1 MLTKNELDKQ
11 AAARMGP
18 ATKKEISEM
27 IAESSTFLATNPSK
41 NYMLFSKE
49 LSHFVIFPKANVL
62 DSEIGFLT
70 KIIDFIQKDEY
81 LRMNVGAITLIEPSD
96 NFIEIWVGEV
106 HFALFPCDDFIV
118 QV

>member
-27 IAESSTFLATNPSK
+27 ILESSAFLVAHPNK

-49 LSHFVIFPKANVL
+49 LSHFVIFPKASVL
-62 DSEIGFLT
+62 DSEVGFLT
-70 KIIDFIQKDEY
+70 KVINFIQKDEY
-81 LRMNVGAITLIEPSD
+81 LRMNVGSIVLIEPSD
-96 NFIEIWVGEV
+96 NFIEIWVGEY

-118 QV
+118 EV